1 MNVSRDDR
9 LLNELLEMWWCHR
22 GVSR

>member
-1 MNVSRDDR
+1 MLKLSVLR
-9 LLNELLEMWWCHR
+9 WCHR